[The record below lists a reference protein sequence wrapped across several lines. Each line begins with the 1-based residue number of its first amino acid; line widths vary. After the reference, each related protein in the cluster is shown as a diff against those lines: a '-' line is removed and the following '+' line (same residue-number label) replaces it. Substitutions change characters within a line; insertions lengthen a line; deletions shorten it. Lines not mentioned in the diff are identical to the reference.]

1 MYILRI
7 GTLLAVLSSPAISA
21 LPAYQGQ
28 GRVVMNG
35 QVLASACSIHTED
48 VWQEITFDTHSH
60 RTVLN
65 NGGSLEKPFS
75 LRLVNCR
82 LDNSEVET
90 GADFTV
96 TFDGKPVSE
105 NSALFS
111 VDGNARG
118 VALKVVDNNNNHVA
132 VPGVEMSNIPL
143 NEEGNQL
150 DYRLQVV
157 ASGED
162 FEEGAWSGS
171 VRFMVAWQ

>member
-7 GTLLAVLSSPAISA
+7 GTLLAVLSSPAIGA
-21 LPAYQGQ
+21 LPAHQGQ

-60 RTVLN
+60 HTVLN

-82 LDNSEVET
+82 LDNNEGNT
-90 GADFTV
+90 GAAFTV

-118 VALKVVDNNNNHVA
+118 VALKVVDNNNHVA
-132 VPGVEMSNIPL
+132 VPGVEMNSIPL
-143 NEEGNQL
+143 NEEGNRL

-162 FEEGAWSGS
+162 FAEGAWSGS